1 MGTLT
6 NILKSSVQRRNWK
19 EKYESQC
26 RKTERLERKL
36 RNMRDYIDGIFK
48 EGKSV

>member
-1 MGTLT
+1 MGIFA
-6 NILKSSVQRRNWK
+6 NIRRDSLQRRNWK

-36 RNMRDYIDGIFK
+36 RNMRDYIDEIFK
-48 EGKSV
+48 SGKTV